1 MNQCHLSQL
10 VEQAYGA
17 QSCKKKIITWTYVY
31 PNWWRNL
38 ILKHGKKWSF
48 SCKTKAS
55 MSFIPMKGIYLWF
68 QSWNKRRLLH
78 ESIFILID
86 RLNLILKNDR
96 KWSFSYETKA
106 LIHLSEW
113 GEWVYCAQSWKE
125 MRLLCE
131 SMFILI
137 DDEL

>member
-1 MNQCHLSQL
+1 MVRSEVFLVKPKHQCHLSQWR
-10 VEQAYGA
+10 ESIYG
-17 QSCKKKIITWTYVY
+17 S
-31 PNWWRNL
+31 
-38 ILKHGKKWSF
+38 
-48 SCKTKAS
+48 
-55 MSFIPMKGIYLWF
+55 